1 LLLVAQ
7 PVRRRDA
14 ARSRQAVI
22 AAATTLFAQR
32 GYDGT
37 SLAEIAQAA
46 GLARATPGYLFKSKA
61 ALYRAVL
68 EHVHAERTAALN
80 AACAGLHAWAA
91 DESASHAEL
100 REALGDTVSGY
111 LGFLDATPAFGRL
124 IEWES
129 LSPQPRLPGD
139 LSTSLSDAFRAVRR
153 VAPRRGL
160 AGFDVDTVVV
170 AMVSLCFLPI
180 AHAGTFRAGGG
191 IDTAGTAFRRR
202 YQRAVVDALL
212 QMLV

>member
-1 LLLVAQ
+1 MAQ

-22 AAATTLFAQR
+22 GAATALFAER

-37 SLAEIAQAA
+37 SLAEIARAA

-68 EHVHAERTAALN
+68 EHVHAERTTALT

-91 DESASHAEL
+91 DETASRAQL
-100 REALGDTVSGY
+100 RDALGETVAGY
-111 LGFLDATPAFGRL
+111 LGFLDATPAFARL

-129 LSPQPRLPGD
+129 LSPQPRLPAD

-153 VAPRRGL
+153 VAQPRGL
-160 AGFDVDTVVV
+160 ADFDVETVVV
-170 AMVSLCFLPI
+170 AVVSLCFLPV
-180 AHAGTFRAGGG
+180 AHADTFRTGGG
-191 IDTAGTAFRRR
+191 IDTASGAFRRP
-202 YQRAVVDALL
+202 YQRAVVDAVL
-212 QMLV
+212 QIVS